1 MAQEPAVC
9 RLWEMRESYRRSAVK
24 DAQAEEW
31 LIRTIR
37 AASRQRPVDRETI
50 GLANARLKEIRENPP
65 EVVQ

>member
-9 RLWEMRESYRRSAVK
+9 RLWEMRDSYRKSAVK
-24 DAQAEEW
+24 DAQSEDW

-37 AASRQRPVDRETI
+37 AASRQRPVDREVI
-50 GLANARLKEIRENPP
+50 GLANTRLAEIRENPP